1 MPTKGATLTTPDSSK
16 IARLVEEYHRR
27 APQDQSAFLDEVC
40 GNDAALREELDRAIA
55 ASPSPDSGRASV
67 DPDATLDLP
76 PVTDADA
83 TIDLPAPGGG
93 AGVDPDATLDLPGSV
108 DADATV
114 DFGSD
119 SAGDAPNGESEVE
132 APKAPVD
139 SLPEQIGDF
148 RIIGLLGEGGM
159 GAVYLADQLHPR
171 RRVALKVIKAK
182 IISEDAIKRF
192 EVEGETLAK
201 LSHPGVAQVFAAGI
215 ESDAGGSVPFFAME
229 YVDDAKTITEWA
241 EDRDLGLRA
250 RLELFADACE
260 ALSHAH
266 QRGVIHRDLKP
277 GNVLVNGLGQLKV
290 IDFGVAQVEEEQQT
304 ELDQPRQI
312 VGTLQY
318 MPPEQV
324 RGDQDIDTSCDVYA
338 FGVVLYQMLV
348 GALPYEIDTTSIAN
362 AITSVIE
369 APTPSLLAV
378 KPGLGRDLDAIIAK
392 SLAKNR
398 ADRYSSAAELGA
410 DVRRYLADEPITA
423 RDQTTGEAI
432 RRFMRKH
439 RTATSAIVIICLV
452 IIAGLISVSVF
463 AYRAEVARAEE
474 NRQRLV
480 AEEATR
486 RVEQERERLEEIV
499 EFQAD
504 MIKNVNPSQMGRSL
518 RTGILE
524 STRNKAENSNY
535 ELEDIEF
542 ILADQEEF
550 LDSFNPTDVAK
561 ELFDVHILRSGLAQI
576 PRRFEGD
583 PQTEAAVREII
594 GDSYETLG
602 LYELADPEYVRALE
616 IRTELLGPY
625 APETLESTDDLG
637 ILRMNQGRLA
647 ESQDLYASA
656 LKGRKEVLGE
666 DHPDTIAT
674 LQNLGNS
681 MLLQGDLE
689 GAKSTLEQAYVSSL
703 RVNGELYPNTITIL
717 GNLGFVHSKL
727 GELEVANQQ
736 LTQALALSKQLYGD
750 DTSETMELLRNLAG
764 ISMRNSDLVTASDY
778 LGSALVAYRK
788 HLGELHPDTLRV
800 MYELG
805 TAHLNLKEFE
815 EAEPLLN
822 AAYNGQRNVR
832 GEGHPETFETLFQLS
847 LLYLSQDDFERSQA
861 FWTLAHGSA
870 LQVFGIDHPYTFTT
884 LYARADIA
892 TKAGLFST
900 AEEAIQELEEL
911 CLDQELVHSA
921 ARCASVPALYQALY
935 ARWND
940 AEPGSG
946 YDVQAAQWNAILQS
960 GENPSN

>member
-1 MPTKGATLTTPDSSK
+1 MTTKGSTLTTPDSSK
-16 IARLVEEYHRR
+16 LARLVQEYHLR
-27 APQDQSAFLDEVC
+27 APQDRAAFVDEVC
-40 GNDAALREELDRAIA
+40 GNDAAMREELYRAIA
-55 ASPSPDSGRASV
+55 DSSVPESGRPAV

-76 PVTDADA
+76 QAADVDA
-83 TIDLPAPGGG
+83 TIDLPVSGGTG
-93 AGVDPDATLDLPGSV
+93 GVDPDATLDQPDPV

-114 DFGSD
+114 DLDGD
-119 SAGDAPNGESEVE
+119 SEGAAPQSRSQ
-132 APKAPVD
+132 AQAAKAQVNA
-139 SLPEQIGDF
+139 LPEQIGDF

-229 YVDDAKTITEWA
+229 YVDDAKTITDWA
-241 EDRDLGLRA
+241 EDHSLDLRS
-250 RLELFADACE
+250 RLELFADACD

-277 GNVLVNGLGQLKV
+277 GNVLVNGLGELKV
-290 IDFGVAQVEEEQQT
+290 IDFGVAQVEEDQQA

-348 GALPYEIDTTSIAN
+348 GQLPYEIDTTSIAN

-369 APTPSLLAV
+369 APTPSLLEV
-378 KPGLGRDLDAIIAK
+378 KPGLGRDLDAVIAK
-392 SLAKNR
+392 SLAKER
-398 ADRYSSAAELGA
+398 GDRYSSAAELGA
-410 DVRRYLADEPITA
+410 DIRRYLADEPITA
-423 RDQTTGEAI
+423 RSQTTGEAI

-486 RVEQERERLEEIV
+486 RVERERERLEEIV

-504 MIKNVNPSQMGRSL
+504 MIKNVNPSQMGRTL
-518 RTGILE
+518 RMSILE

-535 ELEDIEF
+535 EVEDIEF
-542 ILADQEEF
+542 ILADQEDF
-550 LDSFNPTDVAK
+550 LASFNPTDVAK
-561 ELFDVHILRSGLAQI
+561 ELFDIHILRSGLGQI

-602 LYELADPEYVRALE
+602 LYELAEPEYVRALE
-616 IRTELLGPY
+616 IRTELLGPN

-637 ILRMNQGRLA
+637 ILRMNQGRLD
-647 ESQDLYASA
+647 ESRQLYASA
-656 LKGRKEVLGE
+656 LKGRREVLGTQ
-666 DHPDTIAT
+666 HPDTIAS

-689 GAKSTLEQAYVSSL
+689 GAKLTLQEAYASSL

-717 GNLGFVHSKL
+717 GNLGYVHSKL
-727 GELEVANQQ
+727 GELETAKEQ
-736 LTQALALSKQLYGD
+736 LTQALALTQRLYGD
-750 DTSETMELLRNLAG
+750 DTSEAMEVLRNIAAVLMQTGDLA
-764 ISMRNSDLVTASDY
+764 SASDY
-778 LGSALVAYRK
+778 LESALAAYK
-788 HLGELHPDTLRV
+788 KYLGERHPDTLRV

-805 TAHLNLKEFE
+805 AAHLNLQEYE
-815 EAEPLLN
+815 EADPLLN
-822 AAYNGQRNVR
+822 AAYNGQRDIR
-832 GEGHPETFETLFQLS
+832 GDGHPETFETLFQLS
-847 LLYLSQDDFERSQA
+847 LLYLSQDQFERSHSY
-861 FWTLAHGSA
+861 WVLAHRSA
-870 LQVFGIDHPYTFTT
+870 LKLFGVDHPLTFTT

-892 TKAGLFST
+892 TKGDLFSLS
-900 AEEAIQELEEL
+900 EGAIQELEEL

-921 ARCASVPALYQALY
+921 ARCAAVPALYQALY
-935 ARWND
+935 SRWD
-940 AEPGSG
+940 EVEPGRG
-946 YDVQAAQWNAILQS
+946 YDSKAAKWNSILQS
-960 GENPSN
+960 GANPTN